1 MMAIDPLRERALPQ
15 EPVVQRT
22 IPRGHGVDP
31 VRRAAER
38 AATRRRIGLLLS
50 VVLCA
55 GVALFLVSRYAELIA
70 GNYELQNL
78 QAQLSQQEATN
89 AALKASVYELSA
101 PSRILNIAESVLKMG
116 SATPVTVGMAG
127 R

>member
-1 MMAIDPLRERALPQ
+1 MLAIDPLRERALTQ
-15 EPVVQRT
+15 QRPV
-22 IPRGHGVDP
+22 PRPILPGSGADP
-31 VRRAAER
+31 ARRAAGR
-38 AATRRRIGLLLS
+38 AAVRRRLGLLLS

-70 GNYELQNL
+70 GNYELQSL
-78 QAQLSQQEATN
+78 QAQLAQAEAAN

-101 PSRILNIAESVLKMG
+101 PSRILGIAENVLKMG
-116 SATPVTVGMAG
+116 PATPVTVGTAG

>member
-1 MMAIDPLRERALPQ
+1 MMAIDPLRERSLPG
-15 EPVVQRT
+15 ELLVPAPAA
-22 IPRGHGVDP
+22 PRRVADP

-38 AATRRRIGLLLS
+38 AAGRRRLGLLLS

-70 GNYELQNL
+70 GNYELQSL
-78 QAQLSQQEATN
+78 QAQLAQVEAAN
-89 AALKASVYELSA
+89 ASLKARVYELSA
-101 PSRILNIAESVLKMG
+101 PSRILSIAENTLKMG
-116 SATPVTVGMAG
+116 PATPVAVGTTG